1 MKQDRYA
8 ALDALHAEAVA
19 QFVPEED
26 VDGIADEVDYLFED
40 LKYRT
45 VRDNILS
52 GKPRID
58 GRDTK
63 TVRALDVQVGVL
75 ERAHGSALFTRG
87 ETQALVTTTLGNTRD
102 ALMVDTLAG
111 TKTDNFMLHYNFLL
125 TQ

>member
-1 MKQDRYA
+1 MLQHNEELRAKLKEAFEAKISEAYTIAVKQDRYA
-8 ALDALHAEAVA
+8 ALDALHAGSCCF

-75 ERAHGSALFTRG
+75 LSVH
-87 ETQALVTTTLGNTRD
+87 
-102 ALMVDTLAG
+102 MV
-111 TKTDNFMLHYNFLL
+111 LHYLHVVKL
-125 TQ
+125 RRW